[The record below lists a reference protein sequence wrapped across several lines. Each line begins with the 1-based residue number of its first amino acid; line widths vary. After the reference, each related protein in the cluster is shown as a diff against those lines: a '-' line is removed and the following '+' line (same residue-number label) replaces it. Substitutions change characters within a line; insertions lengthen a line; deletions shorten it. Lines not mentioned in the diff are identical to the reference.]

1 MLSSLAI
8 IRPKTDPAPFP
19 KKKTPKRK
27 KMTAKVPAAY
37 DDSTIEYSDFTP
49 LPLEENV
56 PDPAPLHDGLAFGA
70 EEVDPE
76 PDEIDEWQ
84 EMMKAAEDDA
94 NESDT
99 ESRTDVAQSSELEFE
114 EDEFP
119 GAEEPQSP
127 WSQSHKKIPV
137 IAKERNKVFVGAP
150 LDFDD
155 EFVP

>member
-1 MLSSLAI
+1 MLSFLATVKSKSELPS
-8 IRPKTDPAPFP
+8 PKPKL
-19 KKKTPKRK
+19 KKKRKAAPK
-27 KMTAKVPAAY
+27 AY
-37 DDSTIEYSDFTP
+37 DDSTTSMAFSQFAP
-49 LPLEENV
+49 LPCEENA
-56 PDPAPLHDGLAFGA
+56 PDAAPVLDGLAFGA
-70 EEVDPE
+70 EAVEPE
-76 PDEIDEWQ
+76 PDEVDEWQ

-94 NESDT
+94 NEWDN

-127 WSQSHKKIPV
+127 WSQSHHRKKMTV
-137 IAKERNKVFVGAP
+137 VEDRQKVFVGAL